1 MPLLLVSRS
10 PVALGLLAALT
21 WGAADFAGG
30 LTTRQ
35 AAPYRVVLVAHGAS
49 LALLAG
55 FALHTPAVLA
65 PGALVRALLS
75 GAAGGAALMVFYEA
89 LAMGAMGLAAALA
102 GLLTAVLPVLL
113 ALRTEG
119 TPPPAQ
125 VAGFAVAALAIV
137 LIAYAPPIPGAAP
150 SRRALL
156 LATVAGL
163 GFGLQL
169 VWLHSAAAAARPA
182 PGSRAYAPVLWT
194 LLLSRLGGA
203 LTAGTVWAGSAAGR
217 AIGSRVDRAASLP
230 LAPTAQAS
238 QGVLPLLLLAAL
250 AGLLDSTG
258 NGLYMFSSLGG
269 RLDVAAV
276 LASLYPGA
284 TIALAAIFL
293 HERATRLQAIGMGC
307 ALVAVGLIAT

>member
-1 MPLLLVSRS
+1 MPLSLQSGG
-10 PVALGLLAALT
+10 PIALGLLAALT

-30 LTTRQ
+30 AATRR

-49 LALLAG
+49 LLLLTG
-55 FALHTPAVLA
+55 FALHAPILFAPWAV
-65 PGALVRALLS
+65 GRALLS
-75 GAAGGAALMVFYEA
+75 GASGGAALIVFYEA
-89 LAMGAMGLAAALA
+89 LALGAMGLAAALA

-119 TPPPAQ
+119 APPPLQ
-125 VAGFAVAALAIV
+125 VAGFAVAALAIL

-150 SRRALL
+150 SRRALV

-169 VWLHSAAAAARPA
+169 IWMHSAAAAARPA
-182 PGSRAYAPVLWT
+182 PGSPGYAPVLWT

-203 LTAGTVWAGSAAGR
+203 LVASAVWAGSAARHGR
-217 AIGSRVDRAASLP
+217 RANHQEALLPAEASI
-230 LAPTAQAS
+230 
-238 QGVLPLLLLAAL
+238 LLLAAL

-269 RLDVAAV
+269 RLDIAAV

-284 TIALAAIFL
+284 TIALAAVFL
-293 HERATRLQAIGMGC
+293 HERATRLQALGMGC
-307 ALVAVGLIAT
+307 ALVAVGLIAA